1 VVRRPVDGG
10 IKARAG
16 RRLGPTAP
24 VLCLVRA
31 RVVSSTCQAKATT
44 GTICAQIISVSGR
57 RTRYARRL
65 TLHLPTAWPWV
76 QLAAAAHSPPLTV

>member
-1 VVRRPVDGG
+1 MVRRPVDGG
-10 IKARAG
+10 IGARAG

-31 RVVSSTCQAKATT
+31 RVATSTCHAKAIT
-44 GTICAQIISVSGR
+44 GSER
-57 RTRYARRL
+57 RTRSARRL
-65 TLHLPTAWPWV
+65 TLHLPTAWPWQKAWE